1 MQQKLTLLVLAA
13 GMGSRYGG
21 VKQID
26 KLGPNGETII
36 DYSIYDAMRAGF
48 EKVVF
53 VIRKSI
59 EDDFKEVIFN
69 KYKGRIEVEYVLQ
82 ELDSL
87 PEGFRCPEERVKPW
101 GTAHAIL
108 MAKERINGFFAVI
121 NGDDFYGYHAF
132 QTMADYLHTLSLE
145 KDAALYSMVAYRL
158 DNTLSANG
166 SVSRGVCQ
174 ADELGYLTGVHEYTK
189 IARTAEGGI
198 AHTNDDG
205 SRVPLDADTLVSMN
219 FWGFHPSLF
228 SHLDRLFNVFLKE
241 NLHQS
246 KAECYIPKVVDE
258 LIQAGEAR
266 VKVLKTDAAWFGITY
281 QEDRPGVVRS
291 FRQLYKEGV
300 YPEKLW

>member
-1 MQQKLTLLVLAA
+1 MQQKPTLLVLAA

-36 DYSIYDAMRAGF
+36 DYSIYDALRAGF
-48 EKVVF
+48 GRVVF

-69 KYKGRIEVEYVLQ
+69 KYKGHAEVDYVLQ
-82 ELDSL
+82 ELEFL
-87 PEGFRCPEERVKPW
+87 PEGFKCPAERIKPW

-108 MAKERINGFFAVI
+108 MAKGKINGFFAVI
-121 NGDDFYGYHAF
+121 NGDDFYGAHAF
-132 QTMADYLHTLSLE
+132 QTMAEYLNSLSIE
-145 KDAALYSMVAYRL
+145 NDSDMYSMVAYRL
-158 DNTLSANG
+158 SHTLSENG

-174 ADELGYLTGVHEYTK
+174 ADADGFLTGVREYTK
-189 IARTAEGGI
+189 ISRTEDGI

-228 SHLDRLFNVFLKE
+228 DHIERIFKEFLKE
-241 NLHQS
+241 NLNQS
-246 KAECYIPKVVDE
+246 KAECYIPSVVDE
-258 LIQAGEAR
+258 LIRSGQAR
-266 VKVLKTDAAWFGITY
+266 VKVLKTDAEWFGITY

-291 FRQLYKEGV
+291 FRNLYNEGV
-300 YPEKLW
+300 YPEHLW